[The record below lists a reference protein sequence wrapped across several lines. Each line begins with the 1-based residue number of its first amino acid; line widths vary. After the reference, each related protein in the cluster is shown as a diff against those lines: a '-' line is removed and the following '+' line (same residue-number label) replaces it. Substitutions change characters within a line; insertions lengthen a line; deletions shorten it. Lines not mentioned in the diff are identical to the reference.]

1 MDNAKV
7 VLKYLETDFKE
18 KEEQLTE
25 AKSLYEVTKE
35 LAINDDDQLIAI
47 LNEHKD
53 FVSEELLEETNLDAH
68 FEFVTQINADLQAQE
83 EMKLRQKQLEANQKE
98 IGRASCRERE

>member
-1 MDNAKV
+1 MQLAKISDQNQRAKRYSQLAQKELDKAKHYQAEMDNAKV

-53 FVSEELLEETNLDAH
+53 FVSEELLRSEEHTS
-68 FEFVTQINADLQAQE
+68 ELQS
-83 EMKLRQKQLEANQKE
+83 R
-98 IGRASCRERE
+98 